1 MERFVWQN
9 PDQGR
14 TNQNVQ
20 IYLKTTLQSP
30 CHIIKEFIPFNIRFI
45 CLISLIFLNI
55 MYVTLAPWVIIER
68 PLDGEPLFVR
78 GAYWKKG
85 AKSNYY
91 GTLVHLSLP
100 LSTDDGWRA

>member
-30 CHIIKEFIPFNIRFI
+30 CHIIKEFILFNIRSI

-100 LSTDDGWRA
+100 LSTDDG